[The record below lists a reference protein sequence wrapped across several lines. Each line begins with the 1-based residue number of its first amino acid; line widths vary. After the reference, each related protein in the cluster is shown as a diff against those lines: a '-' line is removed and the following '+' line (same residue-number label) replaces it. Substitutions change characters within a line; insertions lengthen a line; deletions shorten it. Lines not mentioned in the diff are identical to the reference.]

1 MALRNPERWDTAM
14 CTSLL
19 PVLGLLKADAVT
31 EIEVN
36 GWDQIYAKGT
46 EWRGHKLM
54 EGLAWPSPESLKT
67 ACATITEFSSR
78 IVNENKP
85 VFDGRLPGGERVN
98 IAFPPFCERC
108 SITIRKFP
116 ADTMTPERLEEFGS
130 INGEIREMIGTM
142 VLVRKNILVS
152 GGTNSGKTS
161 FLNAASRFIPENQ
174 RVVTV
179 EDSRELQMIQANWV
193 ALETV
198 QAYRSD
204 MTEVSIAMGV
214 KNTLRMT
221 PDRIIVGE
229 CRDESAFFML
239 RANSTGHS
247 GGLSTVHAD
256 SAPDGLD
263 QIQLL
268 AQFGAPPGTSEQA
281 VAKLV
286 SRAVDVVIHVKQFE
300 EDDSRK
306 VVEII
311 EMERPGLGY
320 ENGAAHYRYR
330 TLLRFD
336 AQRVTDASGETKIV
350 GCWVY
355 PQCPSERFRDLITY
369 KGYKWP
375 ANSLAAPEF
384 EEVAYVG

>member
-1 MALRNPERWDTAM
+1 MALRNPERWDSAM
-14 CTSLL
+14 ATSLY
-19 PVLGLLKADAVT
+19 PVLGLLKDDAVT

-36 GWDQIYAKGT
+36 AWNHIYAKGT
-46 EWRGHKLM
+46 AWRGHRLM
-54 EGLAWPSPESLKT
+54 EGLSWPSPESLKT
-67 ACATITEFSSR
+67 ACATITEYSSR

-98 IAFPPFCERC
+98 IAFPPFCEKV

-116 ADTMTPERLEEFGS
+116 AETMTLERLLEYES
-130 INGEIREMIGTM
+130 IDSDIREMLETL

-161 FLNAASRFIPENQ
+161 LLNALSRVIPENQ

-179 EDSRELQMIQANWV
+179 EDSRELQIIQANWV

-256 SAPDGLD
+256 SGADALD

-268 AQFGAPPGTSEQA
+268 AQFGVSAGVSEKA

-286 SRAVDVVIHVKQFE
+286 SRAVDVVVQVKQFE

-306 VVEII
+306 LVEII
-311 EMERPGLGY
+311 EMERPGLRY
-320 ENGAAHYRYR
+320 EDGAAHYRYR
-330 TLLRFD
+330 TLLRYD
-336 AQRVTDASGETKIV
+336 ADRIIGAEGEPKIV
-350 GCWVY
+350 GNWVY
-355 PQCPSERFRDLITY
+355 PQCPSPRLCNLITF
-369 KGYKWP
+369 KGHKWP
-375 ANSLAAPEF
+375 AASLMAPDEEEF
-384 EEVAYVG
+384 AYVG